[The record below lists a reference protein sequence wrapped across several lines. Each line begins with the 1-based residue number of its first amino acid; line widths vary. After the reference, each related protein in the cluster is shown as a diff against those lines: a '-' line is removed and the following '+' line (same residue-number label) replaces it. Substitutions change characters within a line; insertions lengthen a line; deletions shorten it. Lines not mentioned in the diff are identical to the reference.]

1 MSGAQAKASYK
12 IVVEQKMVDK
22 LGILLFSFL
31 LFQFCFQAAVICG
44 CIGIVA
50 ETSYEALKKRFDQG
64 WVLEMIDDVETLIT
78 RVIKAKKNKEVNRK
92 YISK

>member
-1 MSGAQAKASYK
+1 MY
-12 IVVEQKMVDK
+12 MV
-22 LGILLFSFL
+22 LF
-31 LFQFCFQAAVICG
+31 FQAAVICG

-78 RVIKAKKNKEVNRK
+78 RVIKAKKNKEVNPK
-92 YISK
+92 SKIEKENPFRFFYEGFPTAYSMQN

>member
-1 MSGAQAKASYK
+1 M
-12 IVVEQKMVDK
+12 
-22 LGILLFSFL
+22 
-31 LFQFCFQAAVICG
+31 ICG

-92 YISK
+92 YISIL